1 MSNGDL
7 IIKHIFQIIWRSKK
21 KEKTVMTVLEI
32 FKIITSMLAGLALF
46 LTGMNSLSNSLTMI
60 TGGTLNRVIGKVT
73 ENRFFAFLFGAVV
86 TALVQSSSAITVL
99 SVGLVN
105 SGMIGLRNAMGL
117 IIGSNLGTTATAWIL
132 SLNAIDGDS
141 FLMTIIK
148 PSSFSPFLAII
159 GVIMTMFCKSEKKKN
174 IGSVLLGFS
183 IMMIGMNLMSQSV
196 SPLREIPAIQN
207 ALVSF
212 SNPILGFLFAC
223 LFAMLIQ
230 SSDAVIGIVQAFA
243 ISMGITFGMAIPL
256 VCGAQVGTCI
266 TAMLSSL
273 GTSNNGKRTALLNLY
288 YNLLKTIP
296 FLLVFYGL
304 KSFLDFSFL
313 STNVGG
319 IGIPVF
325 HTLLNLLGT
334 IVWLPLSGVIVALAN
349 RTIPL
354 SEKEKEE
361 QANTLTML
369 DKNLLGTPGIA
380 LEQADRAIILL
391 SETIG
396 KAFLTISEMKQN
408 PEMVESVKLLCER
421 AKQYRTQIDH
431 YLTEISEQELSR
443 EDRAILTLLLSSNT
457 AFGRMGILIDRIG
470 EMVSKIIMLPKIKS
484 RTYNTS
490 IRILGEAIFEILQL
504 TITAFEAR
512 TDTISQTIMYYRE
525 EVTEL
530 NTIIKRQYIRKI
542 HEFGRADAVGTLY
555 SNISQEQEQLIDY
568 CDMVAD
574 ALIRYDMERGARKKT
589 ALKSDSRTR
598 QQIHILFRD
607 KYQAL
612 KETFEKEE

>member
-1 MSNGDL
+1 MLD
-7 IIKHIFQIIWRSKK
+7 
-21 KEKTVMTVLEI
+21 V
-32 FKIITSMLAGLALF
+32 FKIIASMLAGLALF

-73 ENRFFAFLFGAVV
+73 GNRFFAFVFGTVV

-105 SGMIGLRNAMGL
+105 SGMIELGNAMGL

-132 SLNAIDGDS
+132 SLNAIDGES

-159 GVIMTMFCKSEKKKN
+159 GVIMTMFSSSEKKKTV
-174 IGSVLLGFS
+174 GSVLLGFS

-196 SPLREIPAIQN
+196 SPLREVPAIQN

-223 LFAMLIQ
+223 LFAMLVQ

-266 TAMLSSL
+266 TAMISSL
-273 GTSNNGKRTALLNLY
+273 GASNNGKRTALLNLY

-296 FLLVFYGL
+296 FLLIFYALNG
-304 KSFLDFSFL
+304 FLDFSFL
-313 STNVGG
+313 SANVRG

-334 IVWLPLSGVIVALAN
+334 VIWLPLSGLIVAMAK

-380 LEQADRAIILL
+380 LEQADRAVILL
-391 SETIG
+391 SETVG
-396 KAFLTISEMKQN
+396 KAFLTVTGMKQN
-408 PEMVESVKLLCER
+408 PENPEKVRLLCDR
-421 AKQYRTQIDH
+421 AKQYRNQIDH
-431 YLTEISEQELSR
+431 FLMEISEKELNR
-443 EDRAILTLLLSSNT
+443 EDRATLTLLLSANT
-457 AFGRMGILIDRIG
+457 AFGRMGILAGRIE
-470 EMVSKIIMLPKIKS
+470 EMNSKITILPGRKPGMF
-484 RTYNTS
+484 NTS
-490 IRILGEAIFEILQL
+490 VRILGEAIFEILQL
-504 TITAFEAR
+504 TIAAFEAR
-512 TDTISQTIMYYRE
+512 TDTLSQTIMYYRE

-530 NTIIKRQYIRKI
+530 NTLIKKR
-542 HEFGRADAVGTLY
+542 
-555 SNISQEQEQLIDY
+555 
-568 CDMVAD
+568 
-574 ALIRYDMERGARKKT
+574 
-589 ALKSDSRTR
+589 
-598 QQIHILFRD
+598 
-607 KYQAL
+607 
-612 KETFEKEE
+612 

>member
-1 MSNGDL
+1 
-7 IIKHIFQIIWRSKK
+7 
-21 KEKTVMTVLEI
+21 MTMLDV
-32 FKIITSMLAGLALF
+32 FKIIASMLAGLALF

-73 ENRFFAFLFGAVV
+73 GNRFFAFVFGTVV

-105 SGMIGLRNAMGL
+105 SGMIELGNAMGL

-132 SLNAIDGDS
+132 SLNAIDGES

-159 GVIMTMFCKSEKKKN
+159 GVIMTMFSSSEKKKTV
-174 IGSVLLGFS
+174 GSVLLGFS

-196 SPLREIPAIQN
+196 SPLREVPAIQN

-223 LFAMLIQ
+223 LFAMLVQ

-266 TAMLSSL
+266 TAMISSL
-273 GTSNNGKRTALLNLY
+273 GASNNGKRTALLNLY

-296 FLLVFYGL
+296 FLLIFYALNG
-304 KSFLDFSFL
+304 FLDFAFL
-313 STNVGG
+313 SANVKG

-334 IVWLPLSGVIVALAN
+334 VIWLPLSGLIVAMAK

-380 LEQADRAIILL
+380 LEQADRAVILL
-391 SETIG
+391 SETVG
-396 KAFLTISEMKQN
+396 KAFLTVTGMKQN
-408 PEMVESVKLLCER
+408 PDNPERVRLLCDR
-421 AKQYRTQIDH
+421 AKQYRNQIDY
-431 YLTEISEQELSR
+431 YLMEISEKELSR
-443 EDRAILTLLLSSNT
+443 EDRATLTLLLSANT
-457 AFGRMGILIDRIG
+457 AFGRMGILAGRIE
-470 EMVSKIIMLPKIKS
+470 EMNSKITILPGRKPGMF
-484 RTYNTS
+484 NTS
-490 IRILGEAIFEILQL
+490 VRILGEAIFEILQL
-504 TITAFEAR
+504 TIAAFEAR
-512 TDTISQTIMYYRE
+512 TDTLSQTIMYYRE

-530 NTIIKRQYIRKI
+530 NTLIKKRYIRNI
-542 HEFGRADAVGTLY
+542 HAFGRTESVSTLY
-555 SNISQEQEQLIDY
+555 MDISHEQEQLIDY

-589 ALKSDSRTR
+589 ALKSDARTR
-598 QQIHILFRD
+598 QQIHSLFHD
-607 KYQAL
+607 KFEAL
-612 KETFEKEE
+612 KQTIDEE